1 MQASGFDGMDD
12 FGDGWPI
19 AASMLQFPGVLADGS
34 LVREADAD
42 SWRETFAEIRRTGF
56 SLVELNDAWMRLDEV
71 PPPRLDELTGA
82 ATAAGVRLTSLCI
95 VRSSVADPT
104 RGAENLGYTHR
115 SLDAA
120 AHLGLSVVSIGFH
133 RPLTAEQQGA
143 LWFWTEDGHRDEVDD
158 PEAWGVAVARVRDVG
173 QHAAD
178 LGIELA
184 LEMYEDTFLG
194 TGPDAARFVSDVGLS
209 NVGLNPDIGNLVRLH
224 RTIDDWRVTLRETL
238 PHANYWH
245 VKNYFRDEDRT
256 TGVVTAIP
264 APLKYGLIDYRT
276 AVRDAISAGF
286 RGMFVCEHY
295 GGDGLGVSAENRDYL
310 RTLLPTGVGDQ
321 PLINLDRT
329 ATSR

>member
-1 MQASGFDGMDD
+1 MHASRFDDMDSSVD
-12 FGDGWPI
+12 DWPI
-19 AASMLQFPGVLADGS
+19 VASMLQFPGVLADGS
-34 LVREADAD
+34 LVRQADAE
-42 SWRETFAEIRRTGF
+42 SWQGTFAEIRRTGF

-71 PPPRLDELTGA
+71 PPSRLDELAGA

-104 RGAENLGYTHR
+104 RGAENLTYTHR

-120 AHLGLSVVSIGFH
+120 AQLGLSVVSIGFH

-158 PEAWGVAVARVRDVG
+158 PEAWGVAVGRVREVG

-178 LGIELA
+178 LGIELS

-194 TGPDAARFVSDVGLS
+194 TGHDAARFVVDVGLP

-238 PHANYWH
+238 PHTNYWH
-245 VKNYFRDEDRT
+245 VKNYFRDEDRAS
-256 TGVVTAIP
+256 GVVTAIP

-276 AVRDAISAGF
+276 AVRDAMSFGF

-310 RTLLPTGVGDQ
+310 RTLLPSGVGYQ
-321 PLINLDRT
+321 SLVNLDRT